1 MKTTPCLS
9 PALASALALRFWAR
23 TAGRGR
29 VGGLTGLTQLDP
41 ASIVIARPH
50 HAGSTI
56 SLGGGGS
63 GGGVAALK
71 WLQRPSRGNVVRERH
86 GLASLK
92 GVQFAEQVRTLAGC
106 SATLSA

>member
-9 PALASALALRFWAR
+9 PALASALALRFRAR
-23 TAGRGR
+23 TAGRAR
-29 VGGLTGLTQLDP
+29 VAGLTGLTQLDP

-50 HAGSTI
+50 HAGSAS
-56 SLGGGGS
+56 SLA